1 MDHPNNLGRSTA
13 APLSLAALRGQID
26 ALDDRLHDLLMERA
40 KLIESVARDGG
51 KTGAKIRP
59 GREAAMLR
67 RLLARHQGA
76 MPAQTLVR
84 LWRELFG
91 GALMIEGG
99 QTVAVCDGDNGSD
112 RVGADRV
119 ALAREHFG
127 PLTPLRRCHN
137 PGQTLADLARETAQV
152 AVLPPLGDGDDPAGG
167 WWASLTTFGPHR
179 FSVIGKLP
187 FVTRRPE
194 GAPLG
199 EAYVVAAMRPD
210 ASGQDPA
217 LDRGLILLELRAEL
231 SRARMIGMMTGAGFA
246 PGQIWLK
253 RADADGGM
261 RVLVEVEGLV
271 DDDDPR
277 LAAVAGL
284 EGVAG
289 PAAVLGG
296 FAVPLGEDV

>member
-1 MDHPNNLGRSTA
+1 MDHPNTPVPFTA
-13 APLSLAALRGQID
+13 APLTLAALRAEID
-26 ALDDRLHDLLMERA
+26 ALDDRLHDLLMQRA
-40 KLIESVARDGG
+40 ALIESVARDAG
-51 KTGAKIRP
+51 KTGVKIRP

-67 RLLARHQGA
+67 RLLARHHGA
-76 MPAQTLVR
+76 LPPQTLVR

-99 QTVAVCDGDNGSD
+99 QTVAVCDGESGPD
-112 RVGADRV
+112 RINADRV

-152 AVLPPLGDGDDPAGG
+152 AVLPPLGDGDDPVGG
-167 WWASLTTFGPHR
+167 WWTSLTTIGPHR

-187 FVTRRPE
+187 FWTRRPE
-194 GAPLG
+194 GAPAG

-210 ASGQDPA
+210 ASGDDPGS
-217 LDRGLILLELRAEL
+217 DRGLILLELRAEL
-231 SRARMIGMMTGAGFA
+231 SRARMIAMMTGAGFA
-246 PGQIWLK
+246 PGSIWLK

-271 DDDDPR
+271 ADDDPR
-277 LAAVAGL
+277 LAALAGL
-284 EGVAG
+284 EGVDG

>member
-1 MDHPNNLGRSTA
+1 MDLHDNPAGSTA
-13 APLSLAALRGQID
+13 APLPLAALRAQID
-26 ALDDRLHDLLMERA
+26 ALDDRLHDLLMERST
-40 KLIESVARDGG
+40 LIERVAREAG
-51 KTGAKIRP
+51 KTGVKIRP

-67 RLLARHQGA
+67 RLLARHKGA

-91 GALMIEGG
+91 GALTIEGG
-99 QTVAVCDGDNGSD
+99 QTVAVCDGDNGS
-112 RVGADRV
+112 DRV

-137 PGQTLADLARETAQV
+137 PAQTLADLARETAQV
-152 AVLPPLGDGDDPAGG
+152 AVLPPLAEGDDPLGG

-210 ASGQDPA
+210 ATGDDPS

-246 PGQIWLK
+246 PGPIWLK

-261 RVLVEVEGLV
+261 RALVEVEGLV
-271 DDDDPR
+271 ADDDPR
-277 LAAVAGL
+277 LAAMAGL
-284 EGVAG
+284 EGMVG